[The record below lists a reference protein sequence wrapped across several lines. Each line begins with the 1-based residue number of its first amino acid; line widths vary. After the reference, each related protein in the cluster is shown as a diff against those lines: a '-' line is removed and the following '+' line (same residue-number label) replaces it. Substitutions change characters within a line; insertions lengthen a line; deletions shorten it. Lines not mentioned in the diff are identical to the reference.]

1 MRVLKLVKSLFG
13 VVDHLTNIAD
23 GQSGKRLAYSLIH
36 LLIVVLGF
44 VGFYYVNKLFNSQH
58 NIYIIIALVI
68 LVPFTFGLLLETPLM
83 AFYQLIVMIVNSRRF
98 RYERGLAITNLI
110 ISLILFGFL
119 VYEVIYIVGTVK
131 LYV

>member
-110 ISLILFGFL
+110 ISLRYL
-119 VYEVIYIVGTVK
+119 IYCICIFI
-131 LYV
+131 YSII